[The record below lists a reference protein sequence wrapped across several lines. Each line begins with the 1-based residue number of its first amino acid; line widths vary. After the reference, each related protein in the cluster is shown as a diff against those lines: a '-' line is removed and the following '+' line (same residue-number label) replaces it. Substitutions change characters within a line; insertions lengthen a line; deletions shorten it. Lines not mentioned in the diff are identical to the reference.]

1 MNMNA
6 DMYVCSYM
14 GFENKHVCMHLSG
27 WEVGSML
34 KICMILYTL
43 VHTHGHP
50 CRCFDAVT
58 TSQKLDIWNTQGS
71 TLLKF
76 QTLNPEPPVNPK
88 TNILN
93 PARFKQSQEASLGR
107 FSPAASQHITFP

>member
-1 MNMNA
+1 MQIC
-6 DMYVCSYM
+6 MYVAKC
-14 GFENKHVCMHLSG
+14 FENKHVCMHLSG

-43 VHTHGHP
+43 LHTRRHS

-76 QTLNPEPPVNPK
+76 ETLNPEPLL
-88 TNILN
+88 ILK
-93 PARFKQSQEASLGR
+93 P
-107 FSPAASQHITFP
+107 TF